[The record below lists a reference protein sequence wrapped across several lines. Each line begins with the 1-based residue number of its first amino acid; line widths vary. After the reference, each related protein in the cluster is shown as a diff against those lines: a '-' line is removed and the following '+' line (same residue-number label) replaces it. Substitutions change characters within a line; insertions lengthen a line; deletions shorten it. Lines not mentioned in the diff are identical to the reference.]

1 LVWIIKYTESSS
13 KQLKKLDKQT
23 ALRVL
28 DYMDERVAVLSDPR
42 SLGKNLKGPKMG
54 EYWRYRVG
62 DVRVI
67 CNILDGQMTVLVIAR
82 PRQHVMASL
91 ASSLEEFD
99 SLYRDLAK

>member
-42 SLGKNLKGPKMG
+42 SLGISLKGPKLG
-54 EYWRYRVG
+54 EYWRYKVVNIRL
-62 DVRVI
+62 I
-67 CNILDGQMTVLVIAR
+67 CNIVDGQMTVLVIEIGNR
-82 PRQHVMASL
+82 
-91 ASSLEEFD
+91 
-99 SLYRDLAK
+99 RDI

>member
-1 LVWIIKYTESSS
+1 MRPKLGKILAWIIKYTESSS

-28 DYMDERVAVLSDPR
+28 DYMDERVAVLADPR

-62 DVRVI
+62 DIRVI
-67 CNILDGQMTVLVIAR
+67 CNISDGQMTVLVIEIGNR
-82 PRQHVMASL
+82 REV
-91 ASSLEEFD
+91 
-99 SLYRDLAK
+99 YR

>member
-1 LVWIIKYTESSS
+1 LAWIIKYTESSS

-28 DYMDERVAVLSDPR
+28 DYMDERVAVLADPR

-62 DVRVI
+62 DIRVI
-67 CNILDGQMTVLVIAR
+67 CNISDGQMTVLVIEIGNR
-82 PRQHVMASL
+82 REV
-91 ASSLEEFD
+91 
-99 SLYRDLAK
+99 YRLSDVSVCETNRGT

>member
-1 LVWIIKYTESSS
+1 MAWIIKYTESSS

-28 DYMDERVAVLSDPR
+28 DYMDERVAVQADPR

-62 DVRVI
+62 DIRVI
-67 CNILDGQMTVLVIAR
+67 CNISDGQMTVLVIEIGNR
-82 PRQHVMASL
+82 REV
-91 ASSLEEFD
+91 
-99 SLYRDLAK
+99 YR

>member
-28 DYMDERVAVLSDPR
+28 DFMDERVAVLADPR

-62 DVRVI
+62 DIRVI
-67 CNILDGQMTVLVIAR
+67 CNISDGQMTVLVIEIGNR
-82 PRQHVMASL
+82 RDV
-91 ASSLEEFD
+91 
-99 SLYRDLAK
+99 YR

>member
-1 LVWIIKYTESSS
+1 MVWIINYTESSS

-28 DYMDERVAVLSDPR
+28 DYMDERVAVLADPR
-42 SLGKNLKGPKMG
+42 SLGKNLKGSKMG

-67 CNILDGQMTVLVIAR
+67 CNIVDGQMTVLVIEIGNSR
-82 PRQHVMASL
+82 EV
-91 ASSLEEFD
+91 
-99 SLYRDLAK
+99 YR

>member
-1 LVWIIKYTESSS
+1 LAWIIKYTESSS

-28 DYMDERVAVLSDPR
+28 DYMDERVAVLADPR

-62 DVRVI
+62 DIRVI
-67 CNILDGQMTVLVIAR
+67 CNISDGQMTVLVIEIGNR
-82 PRQHVMASL
+82 
-91 ASSLEEFD
+91 
-99 SLYRDLAK
+99 RDVNK

>member
-1 LVWIIKYTESSS
+1 MAWIIKYTESSS

-23 ALRVL
+23 AIRVL

-67 CNILDGQMTVLVIAR
+67 CNILDGQMTVLVIEIGNR
-82 PRQHVMASL
+82 REV
-91 ASSLEEFD
+91 
-99 SLYRDLAK
+99 YR